1 MSRATLAQS
10 GSRAALY
17 DFPVGLFAPA
27 GSRAVLTDSGSRALL
42 LVANDAGSEPIYTI
56 PDGWQSIAVGTP
68 VSDPDNG
75 LSSDPQAVSGLICVW
90 GDLQGLNSVTV
101 NDDLSYLFTETVAGA
116 GGSFDYYFIDPITGE
131 TGAIGTITI
140 AAEVVTDTAPDSFDF
155 TDLTGVALTSTQT
168 SDAVAITGINAATT
182 ITVSNCYY
190 SIDGGTFVNTSGTIE
205 NNSFVRLRV
214 DASSSYN
221 TATTCS
227 VTIGGVT
234 ADWVVTTE
242 QETVYDTTPDPFS
255 FTGITNAA
263 LNSVQLSESV
273 TITGIDA
280 AADITVTGCEY
291 SINGG
296 DFTSVA
302 GTIDNDSSLRL
313 RLTSSSDY
321 ETAVTATVVIGGVSV
336 DWVVT
341 TQAESVNTV
350 LPVITLNKPL
360 YPTIIQG
367 TEYIDPGATAEDDID
382 GDITNRISVSG
393 AVDIQTP
400 GVYKLQYNVTDSDG
414 NAALTVERYVTVLQ
428 RVDEKSIDA
437 RIYTLPSSDYGDSTA
452 LYADNTNYLVVKDI
466 RAAYALDELQ
476 INAITATLSID
487 GNVIYGP
494 YALAETVDGYV
505 LSISHALQ
513 LSVGDEVTAN
523 VVIDG
528 ASSGRGAW
536 DVVLQVIEREE
547 R

>member
-1 MSRATLAQS
+1 MRVALVAAS
-10 GSRAALY
+10 SRAALIS
-17 DFPVGLFAPA
+17 DAP
-27 GSRAVLTDSGSRALL
+27 L
-42 LVANDAGSEPIYTI
+42 YTI
-56 PDGWQSIAVGTP
+56 PDGWQSIAVETP
-68 VSDPDNG
+68 LADSDNG
-75 LSSDPQAVSGLICVW
+75 PSSDPMAVDGVIFVWGNYSGL
-90 GDLQGLNSVTV
+90 DSVTFYS
-101 NDDLSYLFTETVAGA
+101 NLDYEFIETVAGA
-116 GGSFDYYFIDPITGE
+116 GGSYDYYYIDPVTGE
-131 TGAIGTITI
+131 IGETGTITI
-140 AAEVVTDTAPDSFDF
+140 AAEVVTDTTPDPFDF
-155 TDLTGVALTSTQT
+155 TDLTGVTVGSSQT

-182 ITVSNCYY
+182 ITVSGCYY

-205 NNSFVRLRV
+205 NNSFVQLRV

-227 VTIGGVT
+227 VTVGGVT
-234 ADWVVTTE
+234 ADWTVTTE
-242 QETVYDTTPDPFS
+242 QETVFDTTPESFS
-255 FTGITNAA
+255 FTNITNTA

-273 TITGIDA
+273 AITGIDA

-296 DFTSVA
+296 DFTSAA
-302 GTIDNDSSLRL
+302 GTIDDNSSLQL
-313 RLTSSSDY
+313 RLTSSASY

-382 GDITNRISVSG
+382 GDITNRVSVSG